1 MELASVEDLAEKQ
14 VRGRN
19 VLVRVSF
26 DAFDK
31 EGYIKD
37 SLRIEAS
44 EKTIR
49 ILKEKGA
56 KRIILLSYAGRPD
69 GYDPALSMRPAA
81 DFLYGLFREE
91 VYFMPA
97 VGRLGTFIANPADY
111 ILYVKH
117 RIEEVHDGGIVLL
130 DNLRFW
136 QGENEGDKP
145 VGQEFAKLIAS
156 LGDIY
161 VQDGFAQAHRT
172 KNATVGEI
180 TKHVKIKVMGMQFR
194 REVTYLG
201 KVYNNLVKENRK
213 PFVFII
219 AGKKV
224 ESKPGIVSKIDVVH
238 GLIERMRNRDKIII
252 GGAIAY
258 PFIIAKIYEEKI
270 KNIPEAS
277 VRNVITEEDMRN
289 IVGDSYI
296 DKDYVYGQISLACHM
311 LQKSS
316 ENGVHIKLPVDHTV
330 IVDSKI
336 EYAEK
341 MKRGMMGG
349 DIGPKTVA
357 EWKKDITDADT
368 VVLAG
373 PVGWYENP
381 LFSTGSRE
389 ITRFIAE
396 SKASGTTT
404 IAAGGDTAAMVQRF
418 GYKNDF
424 SLISIGGGATL
435 EFLMHGGLPV
445 MDLLDTKEKLASLEV
460 DKVRGL
466 W

>member
-1 MELASVEDLAEKQ
+1 MAHWDNLACVEDLKEDQ

-37 SLRIEAS
+37 GLRIEAS
-44 EKTIR
+44 ENTIR
-49 ILKEKGA
+49 TLKKKGA

-69 GYDPALSMRPAA
+69 GYDPALSLRPAA
-81 DFLYGLFREE
+81 DFLYGVFREE
-91 VYFMPA
+91 VFFMPA
-97 VGRLGTFIANPADY
+97 VGRLGTFIANPEDY

-117 RIEEVHDGGIVLL
+117 RINEVQDGGIVLL

-145 VGQEFAKLIAS
+145 VGQEFARLIAS

-180 TKHVKIKVMGMQFR
+180 TKHMKIRVIGGQFKK
-194 REVTYLG
+194 EVTYLG
-201 KVYNNLVKENRK
+201 KVYDNLVKENRK

-238 GLIERMRNRDKIII
+238 GLIERMQDRDKIII

-258 PFIIAKIYEEKI
+258 PFLIARAYSDKIE
-270 KNIPEAS
+270 NIPEAS
-277 VRNVITEEDMRN
+277 VRNAITEDDMRN
-289 IVGDSYI
+289 VVGDSYI
-296 DKDYVYGQISLACHM
+296 DRENAYSQISLACHM
-311 LQKSS
+311 LRKSS
-316 ENGVHIKLPVDHTV
+316 ENGVQIKLPVDHTV
-330 IVDSKI
+330 MVDSKV
-336 EYAEK
+336 EYAER

-349 DIGPKTVA
+349 DIGPKTVT

-396 SKASGTTT
+396 SSRNGTTT

-445 MDLLDTKEKLASLEV
+445 MDLLDTKTKILREV
-460 DKVRGL
+460 
-466 W
+466 